1 MKAFFLFFSLLIGSQ
16 DSTIIRKYGVFDHA
30 TIKRIENSVRNGEM
44 TRREADSRYV
54 YYLQNNLNRLKKKE
68 SVIKSNFQ
76 EVGVYDLDKIRNEM
90 LIMDFPIGKIEPS
103 LGGMLRVIHAMKKAK
118 NRYKINPRLKAY
130 FRERLELESYHID
143 YIMKKSKKIAQ
154 IN

>member
-1 MKAFFLFFSLLIGSQ
+1 MNPFFLFFTLLIGSQ

-30 TIKRIENSVRNGEM
+30 TIERIESSVRNGEM

-76 EVGVYDLDKIRNEM
+76 EVAVYDLDKIRNEM
-90 LIMDFPIGKIEPS
+90 LIMDFPIWKIEPS
-103 LGGMLRVIHAMKKAK
+103 LGGMMRVIHAMKKGK
-118 NRYKINPRLKAY
+118 NRYKLSPRLKSY
-130 FRERLELESYHID
+130 FKERLELESFHID
-143 YIMKKSKKIAQ
+143 YIMKKSEKIAQ

>member
-1 MKAFFLFFSLLIGSQ
+1 MKGFFLFFSLLIGSQ

-30 TIKRIENSVRNGEM
+30 TIKRIENSVRNGQM

-118 NRYKINPRLKAY
+118 NKYKISPRLKAY

>member
-44 TRREADSRYV
+44 TRREADNRYV

-90 LIMDFPIGKIEPS
+90 LIMDFPIAKIEPS

-118 NRYKINPRLKAY
+118 NKYKISPRLKAY

>member
-1 MKAFFLFFSLLIGSQ
+1 MKVLFLFFSLLIGSQ

-30 TIKRIENSVRNGEM
+30 TIERIENSVRNGEI

-68 SVIKSNFQ
+68 SVIKNNFQ
-76 EVGVYDLDKIRNEM
+76 EVGIYDLDKIRNEM
-90 LIMDFPIGKIEPS
+90 LIMDFPAKKIEPS
-103 LGGMLRVIHAMKKAK
+103 LGGMLRVIHAMKKGK
-118 NRYKINPRLKAY
+118 NKYEISPRLQSY
-130 FRERLELESYHID
+130 FQERLELRSYQID
-143 YIMKKSKKIAQ
+143 YIMKKSEKIAQ

>member
-1 MKAFFLFFSLLIGSQ
+1 MKSFFLFFTLLIGSQ

-90 LIMDFPIGKIEPS
+90 LIMDFPIGKIEPV
-103 LGGMLRVIHAMKKAK
+103 LGGMLRVIHAMKKGK
-118 NRYKINPRLKAY
+118 NRYKLSPRLKSY
-130 FRERLELESYHID
+130 FKKRLELESFQID
-143 YIMKKSKKIAQ
+143 YIMKKSEKIAQ

>member
-1 MKAFFLFFSLLIGSQ
+1 MKVLILLFPLLISAQ

-30 TIKRIENSVRNGEM
+30 TIERIESSVSSGVM

-54 YYLQNNLNRLKKKE
+54 YYLQNNLNRLKKNE
-68 SVIKSNFQ
+68 TVIKNQFR

-90 LIMDFPIGKIEPS
+90 LIMDFPVEKIEAS
-103 LGGMLRVIHAMKKAK
+103 LGGMLRVIHAMKKEK
-118 NRYKINPRLKAY
+118 NKYEISPRIESY
-130 FRERLELESYHID
+130 FKERLRLRNFHIN
-143 YIMKKSKKIAQ
+143 YIIKKSKRIAE

>member
-1 MKAFFLFFSLLIGSQ
+1 MKPFFLFFTLLIGSQ

-103 LGGMLRVIHAMKKAK
+103 LGGMLRVIHAMKKGK
-118 NRYKINPRLKAY
+118 NRYKLSPRLKSY
-130 FRERLELESYHID
+130 FKERLELESFHID

>member
-1 MKAFFLFFSLLIGSQ
+1 MKITFVLTLATDRDIEYSVNILFPSI
-16 DSTIIRKYGVFDHA
+16 
-30 TIKRIENSVRNGEM
+30 
-44 TRREADSRYV
+44 
-54 YYLQNNLNRLKKKE
+54 LQYFELN
-68 SVIKSNFQ
+68 
-76 EVGVYDLDKIRNEM
+76 DLDKIRNEM
-90 LIMDFPIGKIEPS
+90 LIMDFPIEKIEPS

-118 NRYKINPRLKAY
+118 NKYKISPRLKAY

>member
-44 TRREADSRYV
+44 TRREADNRYV

-76 EVGVYDLDKIRNEM
+76 EVWVYDLDKIRNEM
-90 LIMDFPIGKIEPS
+90 LIMDFPLGKIEPS

-118 NRYKINPRLKAY
+118 NKYKISPRLKAY

-143 YIMKKSKKIAQ
+143 YIMKKSKKIAK

>member
-1 MKAFFLFFSLLIGSQ
+1 MKAFFLFFSLLVGSQ

-44 TRREADSRYV
+44 TRREADTRYV

-90 LIMDFPIGKIEPS
+90 LIMDFPIEKIEPS

-118 NRYKINPRLKAY
+118 NKYKISPRLKAY

>member
-1 MKAFFLFFSLLIGSQ
+1 MKVLFLFFSLLIGSQ

-30 TIKRIENSVRNGEM
+30 TIERIENSVRNGEM

-90 LIMDFPIGKIEPS
+90 LIMDFPIGKIEPA
-103 LGGMLRVIHAMKKAK
+103 LGGMLRVIHAMKKVK
-118 NRYKINPRLKAY
+118 NRYKLSPRLKSY
-130 FRERLELESYHID
+130 FKERLELESFHID
-143 YIMKKSKKIAQ
+143 YIMKKSEKIAQ

>member
-1 MKAFFLFFSLLIGSQ
+1 MKAFFLFFSLLLGSQ
-16 DSTIIRKYGVFDHA
+16 DSTIIRKYGVFNHA

-44 TRREADSRYV
+44 TRREADTRYV

-90 LIMDFPIGKIEPS
+90 LIMDFPIEKIEPS

-118 NRYKINPRLKAY
+118 NKYKISPRLKAY

>member
-30 TIKRIENSVRNGEM
+30 TIKQIENSVRNGEM

-68 SVIKSNFQ
+68 SVIKNNFQ

-90 LIMDFPIGKIEPS
+90 LIMGFPVGKIEPS
-103 LGGMLRVIHAMKKAK
+103 LGGMLRVIHAMKKGK
-118 NRYKINPRLKAY
+118 NKFEISPRLKSY
-130 FRERLELESYHID
+130 FRERLE
-143 YIMKKSKKIAQ
+143 
-154 IN
+154 

>member
-1 MKAFFLFFSLLIGSQ
+1 MKVLFLFSSLLIGAQ

-30 TIKRIENSVRNGEM
+30 TIERIESSVRNGEM

-68 SVIKSNFQ
+68 SVIKNNFQ

-90 LIMDFPIGKIEPS
+90 LIMDFPAVKIEPS
-103 LGGMLRVIHAMKKAK
+103 LGGMLRVIHAMKKGK
-118 NRYKINPRLKAY
+118 NKYEISPRLQSY
-130 FRERLELESYHID
+130 FQERLELKSYQID
-143 YIMKKSKKIAQ
+143 YIMKKSEKIAQ

>member
-1 MKAFFLFFSLLIGSQ
+1 MNRFFLFFTLLIGSQ

-103 LGGMLRVIHAMKKAK
+103 LGGMLRVIHAMKKGK
-118 NRYKINPRLKAY
+118 NRYKLSPRLKSY
-130 FRERLELESYHID
+130 FKERLELENYHID
-143 YIMKKSKKIAQ
+143 YIMKKSEKIAQ

>member
-16 DSTIIRKYGVFDHA
+16 DSTIIRKYRVFDHA

-44 TRREADSRYV
+44 TRREADTRYV

-118 NRYKINPRLKAY
+118 NKYKISPRLKAY

-154 IN
+154 VN

>member
-44 TRREADSRYV
+44 TRREADNRYV

-118 NRYKINPRLKAY
+118 NKYKIRPRLKAY

>member
-1 MKAFFLFFSLLIGSQ
+1 MKAFFLFFSLLVGSQ

-44 TRREADSRYV
+44 TRREADTRYV

-118 NRYKINPRLKAY
+118 NNYKISPRLKAY

>member
-1 MKAFFLFFSLLIGSQ
+1 MFFLFFSLLMASQ

-30 TIKRIENSVRNGEM
+30 TIERIENSVRNGEI

-54 YYLQNNLNRLKKKE
+54 YYLQNNLHRLKKKE
-68 SVIKSNFQ
+68 SVIKNNFQ

-90 LIMDFPIGKIEPS
+90 LIMDFPIGKIESS
-103 LGGMLRVIHAMKKAK
+103 LGGMLRLIHSMKKGENK
-118 NRYKINPRLKAY
+118 YEINPRLKAY
-130 FRERLELESYHID
+130 FEERLELKRYQID
-143 YIMKKSKKIAQ
+143 YIMKKSEKIAQ

>member
-103 LGGMLRVIHAMKKAK
+103 LGGMLRVIHAMKKSK
-118 NRYKINPRLKAY
+118 NKYKISPRLKAY

>member
-1 MKAFFLFFSLLIGSQ
+1 MKAFLFLSLLIGSQ

-44 TRREADSRYV
+44 TRREADNRYV

-118 NRYKINPRLKAY
+118 NKYKISPRLKAY

-143 YIMKKSKKIAQ
+143 YIMKKSKKIAK

>member
-1 MKAFFLFFSLLIGSQ
+1 MKPFFLFFTLLIGSQ

-44 TRREADSRYV
+44 TRKEADSRYV

-103 LGGMLRVIHAMKKAK
+103 LGGMLRVIHAMKKGK
-118 NRYKINPRLKAY
+118 NRYKLSPRLKSY
-130 FRERLELESYHID
+130 FKERLELENYHID
-143 YIMKKSKKIAQ
+143 YIMKKSEKIAQ

>member
-1 MKAFFLFFSLLIGSQ
+1 MKPFFLFFTLLIGSQ

-103 LGGMLRVIHAMKKAK
+103 LGGMLRVIHAIKKGK
-118 NRYKINPRLKAY
+118 NRYKLSPRLKSY
-130 FRERLELESYHID
+130 FKERLELESFHID
-143 YIMKKSKKIAQ
+143 YIMKKSEKIAQ

>member
-1 MKAFFLFFSLLIGSQ
+1 MKLFFLFFTVLIGSQ

-44 TRREADSRYV
+44 TRKEADSRYV

-90 LIMDFPIGKIEPS
+90 LIMDFPIGKIEPA
-103 LGGMLRVIHAMKKAK
+103 LGGMLRVIHAMKKVK
-118 NRYKINPRLKAY
+118 NRYKLSPRLKSY
-130 FRERLELESYHID
+130 FKERLELESFHID
-143 YIMKKSKKIAQ
+143 YIMKKSEKIAQ

>member
-1 MKAFFLFFSLLIGSQ
+1 MKAFFLFLSLLIGSQ

-44 TRREADSRYV
+44 TRREADNRYV

-118 NRYKINPRLKAY
+118 NKYKISPRLKAY

>member
-1 MKAFFLFFSLLIGSQ
+1 MKAFFLFFSLIIGSQ

-90 LIMDFPIGKIEPS
+90 LIMDFPIEKIEPS

-118 NRYKINPRLKAY
+118 NKYKISPRLKAY

>member
-1 MKAFFLFFSLLIGSQ
+1 MKAFLFFSLLIGSQ

-44 TRREADSRYV
+44 TRREADNRYV

-68 SVIKSNFQ
+68 SAIKSNFQ

-103 LGGMLRVIHAMKKAK
+103 LGGMLRVIHAMKKSK
-118 NRYKINPRLKAY
+118 NKYDILVT
-130 FRERLELESYHID
+130 LETFHF
-143 YIMKKSKKIAQ
+143 
-154 IN
+154 